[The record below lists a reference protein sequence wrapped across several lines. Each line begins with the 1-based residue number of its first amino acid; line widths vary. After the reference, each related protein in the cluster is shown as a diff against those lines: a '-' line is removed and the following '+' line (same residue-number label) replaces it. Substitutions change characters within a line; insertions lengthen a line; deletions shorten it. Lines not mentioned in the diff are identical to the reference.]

1 MSSSSLAF
9 NILIFSEISWQKSYR
24 DCLQHYLR
32 FSFHLEMLFISW
44 NIIFTDPICVMD
56 LLHGMNIPYM
66 ILFYQSQVQDD
77 CLPSCHFLSI
87 RNSRLLRDTF
97 SSWPYGKIFI
107 IILLWV
113 CYRWINLIQ
122 TWFEYS
128 FGDFLYVF
136 VKTRWPPPLDK
147 GFTMDHNNR
156 KMNKCC
162 FFLSDTNTMIELWY
176 PIINWWF
183 LTMFWVIHCMLIR
196 NPKWSTSTRQLLS
209 VS

>member
-162 FFLSDTNTMIELWY
+162 FFFIRYQYNDWTLISYNQLMIPYNVLGYTLYVNQKSEVVDQHKTVTLS
-176 PIINWWF
+176 
-183 LTMFWVIHCMLIR
+183 
-196 NPKWSTSTRQLLS
+196 
-209 VS
+209 